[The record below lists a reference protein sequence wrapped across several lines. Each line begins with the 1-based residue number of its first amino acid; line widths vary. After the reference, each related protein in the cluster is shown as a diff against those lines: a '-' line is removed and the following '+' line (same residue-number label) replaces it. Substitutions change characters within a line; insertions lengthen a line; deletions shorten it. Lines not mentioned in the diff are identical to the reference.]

1 MSLREKRLGERW
13 REGGVVRR
21 RRGIRKRWG
30 FCCQWGGKFFFFF
43 PFSLDFT
50 LCACVRILVSPRLAY
65 AALTGFGRFFCFDL
79 DSNCKLSLLF

>member
-1 MSLREKRLGERW
+1 MERGRGGEKK
-13 REGGVVRR
+13 EGDKKAV
-21 RRGIRKRWG
+21 G
-30 FCCQWGGKFFFFF
+30 FLLPVGWKVFFFF